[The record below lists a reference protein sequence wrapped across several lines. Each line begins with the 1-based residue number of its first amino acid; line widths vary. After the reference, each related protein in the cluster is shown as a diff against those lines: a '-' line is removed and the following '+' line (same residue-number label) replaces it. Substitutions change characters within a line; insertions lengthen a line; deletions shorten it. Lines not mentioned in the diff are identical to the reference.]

1 MKTLKHTI
9 TIMAIVVFT
18 LLTGTTFAQATAS
31 ATATATIV
39 APIGIANSVD
49 MNFGNVAVSTSLG
62 TVVLTP
68 AGTRTVT
75 GGVTL
80 PVVTGT
86 VAAAEFD
93 VTGEGTYTYS
103 ITLPSGDYTITN
115 TTGAGAET
123 MAVNTFTS
131 TPITTGTLSGG
142 TQTLTVGATLN
153 VTGSQVA
160 GVYTNAT
167 GFDVTVNYN

>member
-1 MKTLKHTI
+1 MKSLKSTI
-9 TIMAIVVFT
+9 TIMAILVLT
-18 LLTGTTFAQATAS
+18 LLAGTTFAQATDA

-39 APIGIANSVD
+39 APIGIANSID
-49 MNFGNVAVSTSLG
+49 MNFGTVAVSTSLG

-68 AGTRTVT
+68 AGSRSVT

-93 VTGEGTYTYS
+93 VTGEGAYTYS
-103 ITLPSGDYTITN
+103 ITLPSGDYTITRVS
-115 TTGAGAET
+115 GAET

-131 TPITTGTLSGG
+131 TPTTTGTLSGG

-153 VTGSQVA
+153 VAGSQVA
-160 GVYTNAT
+160 GVYTNGT